1 MGPKTSSS
9 GFSRPT
15 SYISRI
21 GKDWGY
27 DIGCTALPDDP
38 DEEVDVADGDG
49 IWIDST
55 GLPNSVRMPITAVS
69 NHNGEINEEV
79 RLIYVMQ
86 RGTGIPF
93 YMRYVT
99 GNIID
104 ITTMNDLKAV
114 GVDIKFAIM
123 DAGYVT
129 EANL

>member
-1 MGPKTSSS
+1 
-9 GFSRPT
+9 
-15 SYISRI
+15 
-21 GKDWGY
+21 
-27 DIGCTALPDDP
+27 
-38 DEEVDVADGDG
+38 
-49 IWIDST
+49 
-55 GLPNSVRMPITAVS
+55 
-69 NHNGEINEEV
+69 
-79 RLIYVMQ
+79 MQ